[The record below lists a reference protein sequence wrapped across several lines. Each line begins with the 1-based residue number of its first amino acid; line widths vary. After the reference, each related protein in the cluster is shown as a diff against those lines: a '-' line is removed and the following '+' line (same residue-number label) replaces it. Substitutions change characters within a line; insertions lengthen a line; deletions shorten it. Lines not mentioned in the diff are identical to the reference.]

1 MTIDIS
7 SIPKAPDL
15 SRYKGVNTTNN
26 ISTKKSTAQPAAIS
40 KVANAALTAIKAVG
54 IVFAIVLTAG
64 IILANKNFRHMS
76 AEFFFGPKIVAENEP
91 KTSSEYL
98 KNRSNQLKKEG
109 KVELAKAMASLK
121 KTTTTSIHT
130 ENNKY
135 DNSPYVQQEH
145 TTISQLDLDVAKN
158 ERDNARK
165 IANHSGSAVKLTPEM
180 LNDSEVFK
188 RCNKPEVT
196 EEPVVTVEP
205 SSYEK
210 ITKQVSD
217 VVSKGSTH
225 VSNNAGTFAIGLGF
239 AAISMYALRVLT
251 GKK

>member
-26 ISTKKSTAQPAAIS
+26 ISTKKSTAQPAAVS

-64 IILANKNFRHMS
+64 IILANKNFRHMA
-76 AEFFFGPKIVAENEP
+76 AEFFFGPKIVPENEP
-91 KTSSEYL
+91 KTTSEYL

-165 IANHSGSAVKLTPEM
+165 IAKHSGSAVKLTPEM
-180 LNDSEVFK
+180 LKDSKVFK
-188 RCNKPEVT
+188 SYNK
-196 EEPVVTVEP
+196 PVVTVEP
-205 SSYEK
+205 TTCQKVATKVTEVTKEGVDHVAKNGRWYIAGVAIATGVVIGVK
-210 ITKQVSD
+210 I
-217 VVSKGSTH
+217 
-225 VSNNAGTFAIGLGF
+225 
-239 AAISMYALRVLT
+239 LT
-251 GKK
+251 GKKIIQ